1 MEEQITTTVAASLS
15 ILCILLSMKSL
26 YAMMPTF
33 IASLHRT
40 KVCLEIEFSRGS
52 QMTRNRLCLGLLL
65 PLCTVVWHFRLYD
78 PHFFSYLGPAL
89 RLAATIAVVFLL
101 WLLRTSIAKSLRVR
115 RMKSEIYEAGCNFDL
130 TAFILTT
137 LVLMIEGLVLALCSA
152 SIELSRIILLCTY
165 AATYFIFLLRKTQIF
180 ASDCPLY
187 SAILYLCA
195 LEVLPT
201 GILVATALF
210 L

>member
-15 ILCILLSMKSL
+15 ILCMLLSLKPL
-26 YAMMPTF
+26 YVMMPTF

-40 KVCLEIEFSRGS
+40 KVCLEMEFSRS
-52 QMTRNRLCLGLLL
+52 MQMTRNRLCLGLVL
-65 PLCTVVWHFRLYD
+65 PISTVVWHFRLYD
-78 PHFFSYLGPAL
+78 PQFFGYLGPAL
-89 RLAATIAVVFLL
+89 RLAAIIVIVLL
-101 WLLRTSIAKSLRVR
+101 FWVMRTSIAKALRVR
-115 RMKSEIYEAGCNFDL
+115 KIKIEIYEAGCNFDL
-130 TAFILTT
+130 TAFILTS
-137 LVLMIEGLVLALCSA
+137 LILMTEGLVLALCGA
-152 SIELSRIILLCTY
+152 PMELARIILLCTC

>member
-15 ILCILLSMKSL
+15 ILCMLLSLKPL
-26 YAMMPTF
+26 YVMMPTF

-40 KVCLEIEFSRGS
+40 KVCLEMEFSRS
-52 QMTRNRLCLGLLL
+52 IQMTRNRLCLGLVL
-65 PLCTVVWHFRLYD
+65 PISTVVWHFRLYD
-78 PHFFSYLGPAL
+78 PHFFTYLSPAL
-89 RLAATIAVVFLL
+89 RLAATIVIVFLF
-101 WLLRTSIAKSLRVR
+101 WAIRTSIAKALRVK
-115 RMKSEIYEAGCNFDL
+115 RMKLEIYEAGCNFDL
-130 TAFILTT
+130 TAFILTSLIMMT
-137 LVLMIEGLVLALCSA
+137 AGLVLALCRA
-152 SIELSRIILLCTY
+152 PMDLSKMILLCTC